1 MLVLLNMPPESQ
13 DSQHTGYG
21 QNGWIGVPNNMPN
34 GIPNG
39 YSTSPQTTI
48 SPMQEFPQFEYHHQ
62 HQHNTPMPME
72 PAYPIQRPS
81 PFASS
86 HAPMPPPLV
95 MPNNVLWPSMLASQ
109 PQGSYQP
116 SILPAAPMQTPLSAG
131 STSDMTPTSAKT
143 NTSRRKLTDEE
154 RRQMCIEAEQNPT
167 MKQTQI
173 GAKFNVERSTVSKI
187 LRQRDKYMNPQSKEE
202 SVSPIKKNKAKLPD
216 FEKTLTNWV
225 KNQQKKGL
233 PITDEDLR
241 KQAQV
246 FSFSRSDQAVVSSAD
261 WLEKFKRKNRL
272 NALKADP
279 DSTFVDSSSTSLSHT
294 PHDGSPASSNGLVSP
309 PMSAIEEQIEEPSV
323 KIETNNEFF
332 DFGDGKSTYTPQP
345 RLDREETSESVIS
358 PMSVEMARSDQDG
371 IDMLEEADDTMGPSN
386 RQRSQTYSH
395 APNSGTASRPSS
407 SGHNRPSLPVR
418 SLTATTVTVTT
429 AEQRPTAIDPRQM
442 MKRHKS
448 VPDIH
453 YPEQV
458 RFSAMHPPPLPRSA
472 DASPISNPVTPAEED
487 IIRALHATKT
497 LLEQN
502 PAVAEPDD
510 YLAIGK
516 LIQKIKALRPTAPI
530 LPGGMHPID
539 IMDSP
544 RISKKRTI
552 LGIST

>member
-1 MLVLLNMPPESQ
+1 MPPENQ
-13 DSQHTGYG
+13 DSQHSGYS
-21 QNGWIGVPNNMPN
+21 QNAWMGVPN

-39 YSTSPQTTI
+39 YSSPQTTI
-48 SPMQEFPQFEYHHQ
+48 SPMQEFPQFDYHH
-62 HQHNTPMPME
+62 HHTTPIPLE

-95 MPNNVLWPSMLASQ
+95 VPNNILWPSMLASQ
-109 PQGSYQP
+109 PQASYP
-116 SILPAAPMQTPLSAG
+116 PPILPAGPLQTPLSAG
-131 STSDMTPTSAKT
+131 TGSDATPTSAKT
-143 NTSRRKLTDEE
+143 NSSRRKLTDEE
-154 RRQMCIEAEQNPT
+154 RRQMCIEAEQNPS

-187 LRQRDKYMNPQSKEE
+187 LRQRDKYMNPQPKEE
-202 SVSPIKKNKAKLPD
+202 SVSPSKKSKAKLPD

-225 KNQQKKGL
+225 RNQQKKGL
-233 PITDEDLR
+233 PISDEDLR

-261 WLEKFKRKNRL
+261 WLEKFKRKNHL
-272 NALKADP
+272 IAHKGDA
-279 DSTFVDSSSTSLSHT
+279 DSTLVDSSSTSLSQT
-294 PHDGSPASSNGLVSP
+294 PLDGSPASSNGLVSP
-309 PMSAIEEQIEEPSV
+309 PMSAIEEHAEEPMIKMESH
-323 KIETNNEFF
+323 TEFF
-332 DFGDGKSTYTPQP
+332 DFGDGKPTFETQTE
-345 RLDREETSESVIS
+345 LDRELTSESIMS
-358 PMSVEMARSDQDG
+358 PMSVEMVRNDQDG
-371 IDMLEEADDTMGPSN
+371 MAMLESADDALGGSN
-386 RQRSQTYSH
+386 RQRSQTYPH
-395 APNSGTASRPSS
+395 APNLGNASRPSS
-407 SGHNRPSLPVR
+407 SGQNRPALPVR
-418 SLTATTVTVTT
+418 SLTTTTVAAAATG
-429 AEQRPTAIDPRQM
+429 EPRPTAIDPRQM

-458 RFSAMHPPPLPRSA
+458 RFSSMQPPPLPRSA
-472 DASPISNPVTPAEED
+472 DTSPISNPASPAEDD
-487 IIRALHATKT
+487 IIRALHATKA

-502 PAVAEPDD
+502 PTVAEPDD

-516 LIQKIKALRPTAPI
+516 LIQKIKALRPTAPV